1 MYTFHRFF
9 FAFMRVLVRFWFGLT
24 GHYRCPKYSPRSKP
38 SLILTNHNTNWDF
51 FYFGAPF
58 RGHMYFVASEHIF
71 RLGFVS
77 RLIRFLADPIARK
90 KGASSQE
97 TIDEIKRRLAKGQN
111 VCMMAEGNRSF
122 TGETGFISPMTARLA
137 KECGAGLITFRL
149 HGGYFVNPRWSKET
163 RKGKVWGEL
172 GGQYSPE
179 ELSAM
184 TEEEVAAL
192 IERDLFVDAFAD
204 QRKMHYT
211 YKAKAPA
218 ETLETALFAC
228 PDCKAF
234 ARLRSHGNRL
244 TCDACG
250 GEHVLTDEGF
260 FARPD
265 GSAPAFETIAEW
277 SEWQKGHL
285 QKRVHEMQASKDV
298 SPIRSDEG
306 AKLYR
311 VHPLEGKSLIAEG
324 TVRLYTDRLEV
335 GGDEDRPGKPVSEL
349 QKDLLTIGLDSMKS
363 MAVILVNTILFTA
376 GEEYYELRLSPRASA
391 LQYLIAYFDL
401 KGKEYKR

>member
-1 MYTFHRFF
+1 MYTFHRAF
-9 FAFMRVLVRFWFGLT
+9 FAFMRFLVRFWFALT
-24 GHYRCPKYSPRSKP
+24 GHYSCPKYSPRSKT
-38 SLILTNHNTNWDF
+38 SLILANHNTNWDF

-71 RLGFVS
+71 RLGFTS
-77 RLIRFLADPIARK
+77 KLIRFLADPIARK

-97 TIDEIKRRLAKGQN
+97 TIDEIKRRLNKGQN

-122 TGETGFISPMTARLA
+122 TGETGYISPMTAKLA
-137 KECGAGLITFRL
+137 RECGAGLITFKI

-172 GGQYSPE
+172 CGQYTPE
-179 ELSAM
+179 ELAAM
-184 TEEEVAAL
+184 TDEEVQAL
-192 IERDLFVDAFAD
+192 IERDLEVDAFAD
-204 QRKMHYT
+204 QREKQYT

-234 ARLRSHGNRL
+234 AKLRSHGDRL
-244 TCDACG
+244 ICDACQ
-250 GEHVLTDEGF
+250 GEHLLTDQGF
-260 FARPD
+260 FERPD
-265 GSAPAFETIAEW
+265 GSAPAFETIKEW
-277 SEWQKGHL
+277 SDWQKEHL
-285 QKRVHEMQASKDV
+285 KAHVQEMKAAGDP

-306 AKLYR
+306 AKLFL
-311 VHPLEGKSLIAEG
+311 VHPLEGKILKAEG
-324 TVRLYTDRLEV
+324 TLSLYTDRLEV
-335 GGDEDRPGKPVSEL
+335 GGDEDREGAPASPLS
-349 QKDLLTIGLDSMKS
+349 KDLLTVDLASMKS

-376 GEEYYELRLSPRASA
+376 GEDYYELRLPPRASA
-391 LQYLIAYFDL
+391 LQYLIAYYDL

>member
-1 MYTFHRFF
+1 MYTFHRAF
-9 FAFMRVLVRFWFGLT
+9 FAFLRFWVRLWFWIT
-24 GHYRCPKYSPRSKP
+24 GKYRYTCYRPRSKT

-71 RLGFVS
+71 RLGFTS
-77 RLIRFLADPIARK
+77 KLIRFLADPIARK

-97 TIDEIKRRLAKGQN
+97 TIKEIKRRLDQGQN

-122 TGETGFISPMTARLA
+122 TGETGYISPATAKLA
-137 KECGAGLITFRL
+137 RECGAGLITFRI

-172 GGQYSPE
+172 SGQYTAE
-179 ELSAM
+179 ELAAM
-184 TEEEVAAL
+184 TDEEVSAL

-204 QRKMHYT
+204 QREKHYT

-234 ARLRSHGNRL
+234 ARLGSRGDRL
-244 TCDACG
+244 SCEACG
-250 GEHVLTDEGF
+250 SEHVFTDQGF

-265 GSAPAFETIAEW
+265 GSSPAFETIAEW
-277 SEWQKGHL
+277 SEWQKAHL
-285 QKRVHEMQASKDV
+285 KAHVQKMKASGDA
-298 SPIRSDEG
+298 SPVRFDEG
-306 AKLYR
+306 AKLFL
-311 VHPLEGKSLIAEG
+311 VHPLEGKILKAEG
-324 TVRLYTDRLEV
+324 QAALYTDRLTVSGAVVSPETPAST
-335 GGDEDRPGKPVSEL
+335 GDAVSI
-349 QKDLLTIGLDSMKS
+349 DLASMKS

-376 GEEYYELRLSPRASA
+376 GEDYYELRLPPRASA
-391 LQYLIAYFDL
+391 LHYLIAYYDL

>member
-1 MYTFHRFF
+1 MYTFHRAF
-9 FAFMRVLVRFWFGLT
+9 FAFMRFLVRFWFWLT
-24 GHYRCPKYSPRSKP
+24 GSYSCPKYSPRSKT

-58 RGHMYFVASEHIF
+58 KGHMYFVASEHIF
-71 RLGFVS
+71 RLGFTS
-77 RLIRFLADPIARK
+77 KLIRFLADPIARK

-97 TIDEIKRRLAKGQN
+97 TIDEIKKRLSEGKN

-122 TGETGFISPMTARLA
+122 TGETGFISPKTAELA
-137 KECGAGLITFRL
+137 RSCGAGLITFKI

-172 GGQYSPE
+172 AGQYTAE
-179 ELSAM
+179 ELASM
-184 TEEEVAAL
+184 TNEEVAAL

-204 QRKMHYT
+204 QREKHYT

-234 ARLRSHGNRL
+234 ARLRSRGGSL
-244 TCDACG
+244 VCEACG
-250 GEHVLTDEGF
+250 SEHIFTNQGF
-260 FARPD
+260 FARRD

-277 SEWQKGHL
+277 SEWQKAHL
-285 QKRVHEMQASKDV
+285 AAHVQAMKAHGDTSPVRV
-298 SPIRSDEG
+298 DEG
-306 AKLYR
+306 ARLFL
-311 VHPLEGKSLIAEG
+311 VHPLEGKILKAEG
-324 TVRLYTDRLEV
+324 TVSLFTDRLEIT
-335 GGDEDRPGKPVSEL
+335 GAGSSGEAADT
-349 QKDLLTIGLDSMKS
+349 KDGSAFSFDLASMKS

-376 GEEYYELRLSPRASA
+376 GEDYYELRLPPRASA
-391 LQYLIAYFDL
+391 LHYLIAYYDL

>member
-1 MYTFHRFF
+1 MYQFHRAF
-9 FAFMRVLVRFWFGLT
+9 FAFMRFLVRFWFALT
-24 GHYRCPKYSPRSKP
+24 GRYSCPKYSPRSKT

-122 TGETGFISPMTARLA
+122 TGETGFISPATARLA
-137 KECGAGLITFRL
+137 KECGAGLITFKI

-172 GGQYSPE
+172 SGQYTAE

-184 TEEEVAAL
+184 TDDEVEAL

-204 QRKMHYT
+204 QREKQYT

-228 PDCKAF
+228 PDCRAF
-234 ARLRSHGNRL
+234 ASLRSRGDRLRCLS
-244 TCDACG
+244 CG
-250 GEHVLTDEGF
+250 SEHVLNRKGF
-260 FARPD
+260 FERPD
-265 GSAPAFETIAEW
+265 GQAPAFETILEW
-277 SEWQKGHL
+277 SEWQKAHL
-285 QKRVHEMQASKDV
+285 KSQVQKMKDTQDPAPV
-298 SPIRSDEG
+298 RTDDG

-311 VHPLEGKSLIAEG
+311 IHPLEGKVLTAEG
-324 TVRLYTDRLEV
+324 TVKLFTDRLEV
-335 GGDEDRPGKPVSEL
+335 GGGEAPQGKPVSEL
-349 QKDLLTIGLDSMKS
+349 QKDLLTIELSSMKS

-376 GEEYYELRLSPRASA
+376 GDEYYELRLPPRASA
-391 LQYLIAYFDL
+391 LQYLIAYYDL